1 MEKDSLFDYGH
12 IEDGS
17 AIYKD
22 YLDLAPQRQSNNK
35 LHDTNMSN
43 KSSFFR
49 DSFTDDLSI

>member
-1 MEKDSLFDYGH
+1 VEKDSLFDYGH